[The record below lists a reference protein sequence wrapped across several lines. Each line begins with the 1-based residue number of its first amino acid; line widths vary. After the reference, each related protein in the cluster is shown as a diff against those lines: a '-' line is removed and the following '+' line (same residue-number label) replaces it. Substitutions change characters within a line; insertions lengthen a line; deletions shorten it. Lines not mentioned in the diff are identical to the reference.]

1 MGLISSAIRLYT
13 RAFIRKPFGTDDWFM
28 LVGTILFIGQ
38 QYIAW
43 MWTIL
48 GGGLHVTDPR
58 VKPENLKKIS
68 TYLFAEEFYYLL
80 LQFFIK
86 MSFLFFYRRT
96 LEVTPGFRIAVI
108 TTMILVGLQ
117 TSGTWIFYGLQCI
130 PIQAFFTPELYPNAV
145 CISSGLSY
153 YLPSV
158 ANVFMDVVIY
168 LLPIYPL
175 WNVQTTVRRR
185 IGLMCVFTLGGC
197 TIMISLLRFIVLWQ
211 LANTK
216 DVSYIFGSVTIV
228 TSIEFAVA
236 IITANMP
243 GMYGFYRARVSRKE
257 QSSTEGYHFGIA
269 TPGSKGRSL
278 GNASRV
284 TKGSKLSTHG
294 EEDDVRTGSQDELY
308 PMSNL
313 GESEEEQNIR
323 VTTKVIVEGE
333 DPKRLPRSSLRS
345 LRKGH

>member
-1 MGLISSAIRLYT
+1 
-13 RAFIRKPFGTDDWFM
+13 
-28 LVGTILFIGQ
+28 
-38 QYIAW
+38 
-43 MWTIL
+43 
-48 GGGLHVTDPR
+48 
-58 VKPENLKKIS
+58 
-68 TYLFAEEFYYLL
+68 
-80 LQFFIK
+80 

-158 ANVFMDVVIY
+158 AVSRSSPVRLLSTDTMQNVFMDVVIY

>member
-1 MGLISSAIRLYT
+1 
-13 RAFIRKPFGTDDWFM
+13 
-28 LVGTILFIGQ
+28 
-38 QYIAW
+38 
-43 MWTIL
+43 
-48 GGGLHVTDPR
+48 
-58 VKPENLKKIS
+58 
-68 TYLFAEEFYYLL
+68 
-80 LQFFIK
+80 
-86 MSFLFFYRRT
+86 
-96 LEVTPGFRIAVI
+96 
-108 TTMILVGLQ
+108 
-117 TSGTWIFYGLQCI
+117 
-130 PIQAFFTPELYPNAV
+130 
-145 CISSGLSY
+145 
-153 YLPSV
+153 
-158 ANVFMDVVIY
+158 MDVVIY

-175 WNVQTTVRRR
+175 WNVQTSVRRR
-185 IGLMCVFTLGGC
+185 IFTLGGC

-243 GMYGFYRARVSRKE
+243 GMYGFYRARISRKE
-257 QSSTEGYHFGIA
+257 QSTTEGYHFGIA

-284 TKGSKLSTHG
+284 TKGSKLSHG

-313 GESEEEQNIR
+313 GDSEGEQNIR

-345 LRKGH
+345 LRKGL